1 MDTTLINSNEVIPEY
16 VYDPNEFNYFEV
28 IDTVQGEWSEFG
40 FIPGPFGSSSGIKI
54 SLSKPGYFS
63 YADRIIIIEQNGDT
77 SFVSWYITPGHDNI
91 PNIHYPKDGDTLKL
105 FCTKQF
111 SSSDL
116 YEFVSIGAKLDAEKI
131 DSHTSKV
138 KVVPNPYVAGASW
151 EGKNPYSDGRGP
163 RSIHF
168 NHLPPNSKI
177 KIFTL
182 SGELVNTLYHNS
194 SIFDGSFEWNM
205 LTKDNLDIAYGV
217 YIYHIEANSKSTN
230 SFKPVLG
237 KFAVII

>member
-1 MDTTLINSNEVIPEY
+1 MY
-16 VYDPNEFNYFEV
+16 KR
-28 IDTVQGEWSEFG
+28 Q
-40 FIPGPFGSSSGIKI
+40 
-54 SLSKPGYFS
+54 
-63 YADRIIIIEQNGDT
+63 
-77 SFVSWYITPGHDNI
+77 VSWYITPGHDNI

-116 YEFVSIGAKLDAEKI
+116 YEFVSIEAKLDSEKI
-131 DSHTSKV
+131 DSHNSKI

-168 NHLPPNSKI
+168 NHLPPNCKI

-194 SIFDGSFEWNM
+194 SMFDGSFEWNM

-217 YIYHIEANSKSTN
+217 YIYHIEAISNSMN

-237 KFAVII
+237 KFAVIK